1 MLRSEVN
8 ETRITLM
15 YASPTI
21 HVEKEEEAYSV
32 RSLVV
37 NQLNLGRALGLF
49 VGFYFLMIWDFSTI
63 QNSNVNKTTE
73 VVVCFV

>member
-32 RSLVV
+32 RSLVAD
-37 NQLNLGRALGLF
+37 LGGSLGLF
-49 VGFYFLMIWDFSTI
+49 IGFNFLMIWDLIMFLFEK
-63 QNSNVNKTTE
+63 VKGVMTT
-73 VVVCFV
+73 

>member
-37 NQLNLGRALGLF
+37 LNLGRALGLF

>member
-1 MLRSEVN
+1 
-8 ETRITLM
+8 M

-37 NQLNLGRALGLF
+37 NLGRALGLF